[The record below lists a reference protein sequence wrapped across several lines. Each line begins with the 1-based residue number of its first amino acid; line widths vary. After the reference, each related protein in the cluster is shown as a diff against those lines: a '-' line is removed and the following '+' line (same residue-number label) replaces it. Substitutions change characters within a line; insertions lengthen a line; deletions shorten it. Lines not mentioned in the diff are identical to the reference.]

1 MTLIAHGIT
10 GAFIATK
17 ITNPLLSFPIIIA
30 SHYFE
35 DWIPHFDFGTGLS
48 NGSKTKK
55 DAFIGGLV
63 DFAAMCLALL
73 WFWQLANPQ
82 IAWLAYYGAFV
93 AILPDFL
100 HAPEVFLGFQPFFS
114 KPFDQL
120 HKLIHTSTN
129 NKVIGIGTQVA
140 VILAIYL
147 LR

>member
-30 SHYFE
+30 SHYLE
-35 DWIPHFDFGTGLS
+35 DFIPHYDAGTGLS
-48 NGSKTKK
+48 SGRKTKK
-55 DAFIGGLV
+55 TAFMLGLV
-63 DFAAMCLALL
+63 DLFFMGLALL

-82 IAWLAYYGAFV
+82 IAWLVYYGALV
-93 AILPDFL
+93 AILPDIL